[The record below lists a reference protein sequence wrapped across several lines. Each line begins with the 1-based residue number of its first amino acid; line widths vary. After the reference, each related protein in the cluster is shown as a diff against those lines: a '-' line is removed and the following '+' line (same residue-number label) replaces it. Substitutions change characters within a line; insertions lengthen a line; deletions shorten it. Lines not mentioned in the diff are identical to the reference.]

1 MQTYLTIPSPPTIL
15 QGKTNCLQFC
25 LMKNI
30 WKDEDKWL
38 HYGIDLKKK
47 HKFKKAV
54 DFWCSISSCY
64 LIRYNEEKTERETIL
79 GSSHKFCKEKLLLSV
94 EMNIFL

>member
-25 LMKNI
+25 LLKNI

-38 HYGIDLKKK
+38 HYGIDLKKNTSL
-47 HKFKKAV
+47 KK
-54 DFWCSISSCY
+54 
-64 LIRYNEEKTERETIL
+64 L
-79 GSSHKFCKEKLLLSV
+79 
-94 EMNIFL
+94 